1 MYLKINDLHF
11 CIFRRFC
18 FSKIFFDAT
27 FKKNAQKVAFAKN
40 ICYICIVSLYSY
52 FFLILTDLRKVI
64 SKHHEPLH
72 LVARKVEFFKTKDMS
87 KKYDINQILLE
98 VEEKEIFKIN
108 EVFLLFDI
116 KETDLSDVDSRLLET
131 ACKKQLVK
139 QRNIY
144 YNNLI
149 SEQKTFSKEF
159 WNTYLADIYDN
170 KGDFENE
177 TVKIE
182 IV

>member
-1 MYLKINDLHF
+1 
-11 CIFRRFC
+11 
-18 FSKIFFDAT
+18 
-27 FKKNAQKVAFAKN
+27 
-40 ICYICIVSLYSY
+40 
-52 FFLILTDLRKVI
+52 
-64 SKHHEPLH
+64 
-72 LVARKVEFFKTKDMS
+72 MS

-159 WNTYLADIYDN
+159 WNTYLADIYEGGEEIANDV
-170 KGDFENE
+170 
-177 TVKIE
+177 VKIE
-182 IV
+182 II

>member
-1 MYLKINDLHF
+1 
-11 CIFRRFC
+11 
-18 FSKIFFDAT
+18 
-27 FKKNAQKVAFAKN
+27 
-40 ICYICIVSLYSY
+40 
-52 FFLILTDLRKVI
+52 
-64 SKHHEPLH
+64 
-72 LVARKVEFFKTKDMS
+72 MS